1 VFGLRARQEIAA
13 AASSASS
20 MPWCSLDAVV
30 FSGDWRGPAQGP
42 RASRRGPGVLGVA
55 GSLDPAR
62 DRDHIISRGGAP
74 VPLVRPA
81 SSAQIAREIH
91 AVLQA

>member
-1 VFGLRARQEIAA
+1 
-13 AASSASS
+13 
-20 MPWCSLDAVV
+20 
-30 FSGDWRGPAQGP
+30 
-42 RASRRGPGVLGVA
+42 VA